1 VWVVHEILDATKGHL
16 TGKPAE
22 VSVVSTDSRTIGAS
36 GLFVALTGDR
46 FDGHDFVEAALQ
58 HGAAGALVSRTEAAR
73 RHAEWGKWESAHFF
87 IGVDDP
93 LLALQQMAAWHRRRF
108 SIPLIG
114 VTGSNGKTTTKEMI
128 ASILNQRGAAM
139 ATRGNLNNHIGLP
152 LSLLTLTPA
161 HWAGVVEIG
170 INHLGEMA
178 PLCEIAQPTVGL
190 VTNVGPA
197 HLEFL
202 GSVEGVARE
211 KGVLLDTAPCGIVN
225 LDDPLLRPWAKTLPQ
240 KWTYTVDNCDPADVT
255 VSRFWKT
262 SDGMAFHLYV
272 HRKDCGEVTLAT
284 VGRHQLSNALAAT
297 AATLAIGCMVDEVR
311 AGLAAWRPGAM
322 RMERRKVGDVDL
334 LLEAY
339 NANPASMKAA
349 LSALA
354 EIASGRKVALLGDM
368 LELGEA
374 SATLHFQV
382 GEWAGACGVDRLVA
396 VGQWAKSVADGATA
410 AGVQAVSVY
419 PTLAALEADL
429 RSVVRPGDTVL
440 IKGSRG
446 MKMETLLPAL
456 EHHQGASVAPSSG
469 KAR

>member
-1 VWVVHEILDATKGHL
+1 MWRVREIVDATRGEL
-16 TGKPAE
+16 AGAPSE
-22 VSVVSTDSRTIGAS
+22 VSVVSTDSRTVGPG

-128 ASILNQRGAAM
+128 ASILDRRGPAM

-170 INHLGEMA
+170 ISRPGEMA
-178 PLCEIAQPTVGL
+178 PLCEVAQPTVGL

-202 GSVEGVARE
+202 GSVAGVARE
-211 KGVLLDTAPCGIVN
+211 KGVLLDTTPCGVVN
-225 LDDPLLRPWAKTLPQ
+225 LDDPLLRPWATTLAK
-240 KWTYTVDNCDPADVT
+240 KWSYAQNGLADVT
-255 VSRFWKT
+255 ADRFRQT
-262 SDGMAFHLYV
+262 PEGMAFRLHV
-272 HRKDCGEVTLAT
+272 RRDDCGEVTLAT

-297 AATLAIGCMVDEVR
+297 AATLAVGCTIDDVR
-311 AGLAAWRPGAM
+311 AGLAMWRPGAM
-322 RMERRKVGDVDL
+322 RMERRRVGDVDL

-354 EIASGRKVALLGDM
+354 EIAAGRKVALLGDM
-368 LELGEA
+368 LELGEG
-374 SATLHFQV
+374 SAALHFQV
-382 GEWAGACGVDRLVA
+382 GEWAAACGVDQLVA
-396 VGQWAKSVADGATA
+396 VGQWAKNVADGATA

-419 PTLAALEADL
+419 PTLATLEADL
-429 RSVVRPGDTVL
+429 GSVVRPGDTVL

-446 MKMETLLPAL
+446 MKMETLLPAFDPHPQPL
-456 EHHQGASVAPSSG
+456 LAQ
-469 KAR
+469 